1 MAKRYKHTYKKE
13 EVKKAYLKLKSH
25 VYYDSSELFQRR
37 QIAIFETG
45 LDENNIF
52 RTVPYIY
59 QKFTDVFHDISQ
71 NNFEEKFEVIA
82 TAITDYDENSAFFDS
97 FFEKIKLI
105 TLPKKFVSEKTKN
118 KIPDNYISNIRE
130 HDKYEIERATIFI
143 DLPIELHIISV
154 LWLMYYGYR
163 LDKELGD
170 ECLGNRLI
178 LNKEKSDIIEGTG
191 LFKPYFSQY
200 QKWRDNAVE
209 AAQLKIS
216 KDENIA
222 FINLDIKDYFHSV
235 RIDFKQIEEKLSIN
249 KNDNLHKIFKRI
261 HVEYTEKL
269 VSRNIP
275 HQNIANEISNKVIL
289 PIGLSSSYVLGNWYL
304 FDFDN
309 RIKEKIRPIYYS
321 RYVDDILMVIPKP
334 NISFNE
340 KDPCSQ
346 IKFDFSKYKKEE
358 ILLNESIS
366 FEFDNLNIIEKF
378 LLITF
383 YPVIKI
389 VDYPE
394 WLKVTPKEKEDSKV
408 ILKLTCIPDCYIQ
421 SDKTL
426 LYFFDSRES
435 TTVIDKLKQ
444 ELDERSSEFRDF
456 PDELETDDSFDSQ
469 AYHLIFDGTEGKIR
483 TLKDYKEN
491 RYGLSVFLANRIFS
505 ALRRV
510 KNVDK
515 KESAKILKLFKG
527 LNTLEYYKLW
537 EKIFT
542 YFLVNGDKEGF
553 ISFYK
558 HTFEQI
564 KKISL
569 PNNSEN
575 KGVTERELQSYTL
588 RYFDIAI
595 ELVFSLNPLF
605 FRKGTK
611 EQKEF
616 EVLQNTI
623 RQEYEW
629 IFGEAQVQPDSF
641 YITRFRR
648 SNLVRHHYVT
658 HPLLNYSRAAKS
670 DKLNLV
676 DRKLPNNDTLNIK
689 LLEWHEHALKNSPRR
704 VKFWECCIAV
714 ATKRILNM
722 SLSEPDS
729 FKDERYFYTNILGN
743 SIKKVED
750 QDEQIEHIPFYL
762 DEAFELYDKI
772 NEPHSPVSILSFDE
786 RKKLFFD
793 LKKVDFADSFS
804 NISINEIGVSTKNKF
819 ENKPKIAF
827 ANTKLNYEYFIAS
840 LRGEPVLDSERFQ
853 TFARLL
859 NESRIADA
867 DLFLLPECSVPY
879 ELISSFAKYSEK
891 NQMSIIAGLE
901 HWKVKSISLN
911 FIVTILPIEVNGVN
925 DSIVVYRL
933 KNHYSHHEEMD
944 VRGNDNIVPKPLKYR
959 YDLFN
964 WKGLYFSPY
973 YCVELADIIHRSI
986 FKSKVDLIISSEW
999 NQDTNYF
1006 SSIVESLSRDLH
1018 CYVAQVNNS
1027 EYGDSRLTQPTKTEK
1042 KDLIRL
1048 KGGLNNTI
1056 LVGEIDI
1063 NSLREFQ
1070 RKNYEL
1076 TKDDKTF
1083 KPVPPDLNKASVI
1096 KRIKNKKHYD

>member
-1 MAKRYKHTYKKE
+1 MR
-13 EVKKAYLKLKSH
+13 
-25 VYYDSSELFQRR
+25 
-37 QIAIFETG
+37 
-45 LDENNIF
+45 
-52 RTVPYIY
+52 
-59 QKFTDVFHDISQ
+59 
-71 NNFEEKFEVIA
+71 
-82 TAITDYDENSAFFDS
+82 
-97 FFEKIKLI
+97 
-105 TLPKKFVSEKTKN
+105 
-118 KIPDNYISNIRE
+118 
-130 HDKYEIERATIFI
+130 
-143 DLPIELHIISV
+143 
-154 LWLMYYGYR
+154 YGYN
-163 LDKELGD
+163 LDRELGD

-178 LNKEKSDIIEGTG
+178 LNKEKNNIVEGTG

-209 AAQLKIS
+209 AAQQKITS
-216 KDENIA
+216 DESIA
-222 FINLDIKDYFHSV
+222 FLNLDIKDYFHSV
-235 RIDFKQIEEKLSIN
+235 RIDFALIEEKLSIR
-249 KNDNLHKIFKRI
+249 KNDNLNNIFKQI
-261 HVEYTEKL
+261 HQEYTEL
-269 VSRNIP
+269 LINRNIP
-275 HQNIANEISNKVIL
+275 HTNIENEISNKVIL
-289 PIGLSSSYVLGNWYL
+289 PIGLSSSYVLANWYL

-321 RYVDDILMVIPKP
+321 RYVDDILMVLPKP
-334 NISFNE
+334 DFNFNE
-340 KDPCSQ
+340 KEECAQ
-346 IKFDFSKYKKEE
+346 LKFDFKKYVSKEK
-358 ILLNESIS
+358 LNNESIS
-366 FEFDNLNIIEKF
+366 FEYEDLSIIEIF
-378 LLITF
+378 ILETF
-383 YPVIKI
+383 HPIIKV
-389 VDYPE
+389 VDYPK
-394 WLKVTPKEKEDSKV
+394 WLKVTRKEKDQLKV

-426 LYFFDSRES
+426 LYIFDSKES

-444 ELDERSSEFRDF
+444 ELNERTSEFRDF
-456 PDELETDDSFDSQ
+456 PDESDNNDSFDNQ

-510 KNVDK
+510 RKVDK
-515 KESAKILKLFKG
+515 KESEKILKLFKG

-564 KKISL
+564 KKIHV
-569 PNNSEN
+569 PNTSEEN
-575 KGVTERELQSYTL
+575 GVTERELKSYTL
-588 RYFDIAI
+588 RYFDIAV
-595 ELVFSLNPLF
+595 ELVFALNPTF
-605 FRKGTK
+605 FKKGTK
-611 EQKEF
+611 DYKEF
-616 EVLQNTI
+616 EVLQNII

-629 IFGEAQVQPDSF
+629 IFGSTQVQPDSF

-658 HPLLNYSRAAKS
+658 HPLLNYTRGARTLE
-670 DKLNLV
+670 LNLV
-676 DRKLPNNDTLNIK
+676 DRKLPDSGK
-689 LLEWHEHALKNSPRR
+689 LLGWYNNALKNSPRR
-704 VKFWECCIAV
+704 VKFWECCVAV
-714 ATKRILNM
+714 ATKRILDT

-743 SIKKVED
+743 NIKAVEND
-750 QDEQIEHIPFYL
+750 DDDLPDPEITQFYL
-762 DEAFELYDKI
+762 DEAFDLYDTI
-772 NEPHSPVSILSFDE
+772 NEPHSPVSILSFTE

-793 LKKVDFADSFS
+793 LNKIDFNDSYS
-804 NISINEIGVSTKNKF
+804 NISVNEIGVSTSNTF
-819 ENKPKIAF
+819 TNKPKIAF
-827 ANTKLNYEYFIAS
+827 ANTKLNYEYFISS

-853 TFARLL
+853 AFAHLL
-859 NESRIADA
+859 NESRKANA

-901 HWKVKSISLN
+901 HWKVKNISLN
-911 FIVTILPIEVNGVN
+911 FIVTILPIEVNGVK
-925 DSIVVYRL
+925 DSILVYRL
-933 KNHYSHHEEMD
+933 KNHYSHHEEID

-1042 KDLIRL
+1042 KDLLRL

-1096 KRIKNKKHYD
+1096 KRIKNKRHYD